1 MAEAPNIPD
10 EIETRASALVMPAKA
25 GIQTNCASCALTAM
39 DPSLRWGDSDGRVV

>member
-1 MAEAPNIPD
+1 MAEAPTIPD

-39 DPSLRWGDSDGRVV
+39 DPSLRWGDGEGRAA